1 MKNYGIID
9 IESQG
14 ASTSYSSIISI
25 AGILVDP
32 ELQELERFELYCRN
46 KPGYVPDPYSLW
58 VNKGFDRMQSSNLS
72 HFEMMK
78 QLHQYIDK
86 WSPCIWTTWN
96 GFGFDFVMLQKEAY
110 KSLLPIYKTNLGG
123 NEHCDFLPVARA
135 SKLFFPDCLET
146 DISEKKN
153 PIFKLDSLGPR
164 NFPDLDTT
172 KFHSAIYD
180 CETLLRVMKKLK
192 QSKANQIYEA
202 SKLTTSK
209 ISAREK
215 IEKERVFTTCFYF
228 YGKMRSFLTTYIC
241 EHGAYQNWPMLFC
254 LEKDPRDL
262 IKLDYNSLKESLQK
276 PGKWVR
282 ACPLKHPIILSA
294 EYALKT
300 DLYKSIGMP
309 KLLERANLI
318 HSNKEFAKKVSL
330 ALGEIAKEKKKAKE
344 DTPLLVEDSL
354 YAKGFPSP
362 GDVEVMKNFHEVK
375 DWVEKNEILPK
386 IKDERFSYLG
396 KRLIYQNA
404 PKVLSPNEYK
414 EIHSDI
420 AKKILSAE
428 ETRWTTIPMAENL
441 IDNIRN
447 EKDISDSKLNYMNKI
462 DVYLQ
467 QMRAFYEKAA

>member
-86 WSPCIWTTWN
+86 CSPCIWTTWN

-123 NEHCDFLPVARA
+123 NEHSDFLPVARA
-135 SKLFFPDCLET
+135 SKLFFPDCLKT

-192 QSKANQIYEA
+192 QSKEIGRA
-202 SKLTTSK
+202 SC
-209 ISAREK
+209 R
-215 IEKERVFTTCFYF
+215 ERV
-228 YGKMRSFLTTYIC
+228 
-241 EHGAYQNWPMLFC
+241 
-254 LEKDPRDL
+254 
-262 IKLDYNSLKESLQK
+262 
-276 PGKWVR
+276 
-282 ACPLKHPIILSA
+282 
-294 EYALKT
+294 
-300 DLYKSIGMP
+300 
-309 KLLERANLI
+309 
-318 HSNKEFAKKVSL
+318 
-330 ALGEIAKEKKKAKE
+330 
-344 DTPLLVEDSL
+344 
-354 YAKGFPSP
+354 
-362 GDVEVMKNFHEVK
+362 
-375 DWVEKNEILPK
+375 
-386 IKDERFSYLG
+386 
-396 KRLIYQNA
+396 
-404 PKVLSPNEYK
+404 
-414 EIHSDI
+414 
-420 AKKILSAE
+420 
-428 ETRWTTIPMAENL
+428 
-441 IDNIRN
+441 
-447 EKDISDSKLNYMNKI
+447 
-462 DVYLQ
+462 
-467 QMRAFYEKAA
+467 